1 MKLKY
6 RFFNWLT
13 DKKIEIT
20 EANKLKL
27 PEMTKRDKEIQRLG
41 GILILIGGLIILL
54 ST

>member
-20 EANKLKL
+20 EEERTINYSKVIAVL
-27 PEMTKRDKEIQRLG
+27 EDAGYSVTKK
-41 GILILIGGLIILL
+41 
-54 ST
+54 